1 MEKEMLSIVATL
13 KDFRGMV
20 LGAEIHIWTDHK
32 NLCFNNDIKT
42 QRVLRSHVKVEE
54 FSPFVH
60 HIDGERNIL
69 TDQLS
74 CLEIIPTG
82 RVT

>member
-1 MEKEMLSIVATL
+1 MAYFSRKLNKAQRNYIVMEKEMLSIVATL
-13 KDFRGMV
+13 EEFRGML

-42 QRVLRSHVKVEE
+42 QRVLRWRVKVEE

-60 HIDGERNIL
+60 HIDGE
-69 TDQLS
+69 
-74 CLEIIPTG
+74 
-82 RVT
+82 